1 MDRIKVLVT
10 GAGGQLGNAFRLLA
24 GKYPD
29 IEFLLMK
36 KEELS
41 IKDAEALHSFFN
53 KHKIDWCINAAAYT
67 QVDKAESDAENA
79 KMINGIAVGY
89 LASACRSIKAKLIHI
104 STDYVFSG
112 VHDKPWKETDP
123 IDPLNTYGYTKAI
136 GEKEALESNS
146 DTYVIRTSWLYGEQG
161 NNFVKTMIR
170 LMGEREQLGVVDDQY
185 GSPTYTG
192 DLAEAIIRLIL
203 SEITIAPGVYH
214 YSNDGFT
221 TWYGFASAIR
231 EMIRSGCQVKPVD
244 TASYPTPAK
253 RPAYSVMDTS
263 KIRTALSI
271 EIPDWRASL
280 RKYLKQQDLIPE

>member
-1 MDRIKVLVT
+1 LERIKVLVT

-29 IEFLLMK
+29 LEFILLR

-41 IKDAEALHSFFN
+41 IADQDALKVFFN
-53 KHKIDWCINAAAYT
+53 KHKPDWCVNTAAYT

-79 KMINGIAVGY
+79 RMINGLAVGF
-89 LASACRSIKAKLIHI
+89 LASACNEVNAKLIHI

-112 VHDKPWKETDP
+112 THDKPWKETDLISP
-123 IDPLNTYGYTKAI
+123 INMYGHTKAL
-136 GEKEALESNS
+136 GEKEAMEKNP

-170 LMGEREQLGVVDDQY
+170 LMGEREQLGVVNDQF

-192 DLAEAIIRLIL
+192 DLAEAVVRLIL
-203 SEITIAPGVYH
+203 SGSAVGAGVYH
-214 YSNDGFT
+214 FSNAGVT
-221 TWYGFASAIR
+221 TWYGFASQIN
-231 EMIRSGCQVKPVD
+231 ELIHSKCKVNPVD

-253 RPAYSVMDTS
+253 RPAYSVLDTS
-263 KIRTALSI
+263 KIRGALYL
-271 EIPDWRASL
+271 EIPDWKDSL
-280 RKYLKQQDLIPE
+280 KKYLLKENFIQE